1 MISVKFNNTTL
12 QIEDGTTVAQ
22 FIEMQKVDASG
33 IAVAVNNRVIAKT
46 EWSTAQLA
54 DGDAI
59 LIIKAFYG
67 G

>member
-22 FIEMQKVDASG
+22 FI
-33 IAVAVNNRVIAKT
+33 AVAVNNRVVAKT

-59 LIIKAFYG
+59 LIIRAFYG